1 MRKTL
6 LSRWSIFAVIGFI
19 AILSIGIVGLARAD
33 EQSDDAA
40 SDDQIS
46 ISISPVTETFQIQS
60 NKVYDGTMNVTNAG
74 KIPFD
79 FIVFS
84 APYSF
89 SLSET
94 TNDYSPNYTAENNY
108 TQIARWVTVKD
119 QAGNFV
125 SAMKSDDESTLP
137 TFTAAPGETIAIEYH
152 INTPDNI
159 PAGGQYAALFAQ
171 TIPPKTETS
180 GISAAA
186 SLGMKIFGRS
196 EEGEAIQSADITD
209 MKISKTFE
217 TETDIEQN
225 GQSVKQNV
233 TIDRINGSGKVKN
246 TGNLDFSARGV
257 LKVTN
262 IFGEI
267 YYETPDNKAQVSIIP
282 DSELPLSDAWEETP
296 NFGLFRATWTITA
309 GDSTE
314 SVEMV
319 VFLVPP
325 FVIVLAIIVLTILI
339 IWIILMV
346 RRRKERRSRF
356 SV

>member
-33 EQSDDAA
+33 EQSDDNN
-40 SDDQIS
+40 DDKIS
-46 ISISPVTETFQIQS
+46 ISISPVTETFQLES
-60 NKVYDGTMNVTNAG
+60 NKVYDGTMDVTNAG
-74 KIPFD
+74 KVPFD
-79 FIVFS
+79 FVVFS

-89 SLSET
+89 SLSEAT
-94 TNDYSPNYTAENNY
+94 DDYSPNYTTENNY
-108 TQIARWVTVKD
+108 TQIARWITIKD

-125 SAMKSDDESTLP
+125 TAMKGDDEKNLP
-137 TFTAAPGETIAIEYH
+137 TFTAAPGETIKIEYH

-186 SLGMKIFGRS
+186 SLGMKVFGRS

-209 MKISKTFE
+209 MQISKTFE
-217 TETDIEQN
+217 TETDVQQN
-225 GQSVKQNV
+225 GQTIKQNV

-262 IFGEI
+262 IFGEV
-267 YYETPDNKAQVSIIP
+267 YYETPEGKAQVSIIP
-282 DSELPLSDAWEETP
+282 DSELPLSDSWEETP
-296 NFGLFRATWTITA
+296 SFGLFRASWTITA
-309 GDSTE
+309 GEYSN
-314 SVEMV
+314 SIEMV
-319 VFLVPP
+319 IFLVPP
-325 FVIVLAIIVLTILI
+325 FVIVLTIILLTILI
-339 IWIILMV
+339 IWIIIMV